1 MNVNDRSST
10 VSWRKCF
17 LFDASTHGEIVLGGG
32 RQVSTYRCIKAANE
46 KRKVKL
52 QNTRGNR
59 RDLLVFYDI
68 HEHDLD

>member
-17 LFDASTHGEIVLGGG
+17 LFDMGGLWGEGERNVSTH
-32 RQVSTYRCIKAANE
+32 RCIIATNE

>member
-1 MNVNDRSST
+1 MQVHMGGLWGEGGRNV
-10 VSWRKCF
+10 
-17 LFDASTHGEIVLGGG
+17 STH
-32 RQVSTYRCIKAANE
+32 RCIKATNE